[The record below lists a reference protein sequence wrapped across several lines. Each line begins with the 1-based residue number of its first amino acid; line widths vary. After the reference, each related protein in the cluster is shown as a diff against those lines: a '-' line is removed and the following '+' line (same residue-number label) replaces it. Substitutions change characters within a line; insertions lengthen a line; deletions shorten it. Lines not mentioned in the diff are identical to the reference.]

1 MYTFHG
7 FSVGNWKQEIP
18 STGVECWYKLG
29 GRSQRSTIQGRI
41 HLKLWLSTREDLGT
55 SEEDNWTEIKQ
66 QEKLHCVFIDFE
78 VSRFKVSSS
87 TTFIKD
93 IWYLT
98 CSLRILWALLYDML
112 LYTQFSLDMVQK
124 ERWEVVSFITKSRL
138 NIKRETDRETDDST
152 RQIQGRETYSAI
164 HDVRLFLCSKEK
176 SI

>member
-1 MYTFHG
+1 VGEGVCFVFHRVFVYTFHE

-93 IWYLT
+93 LILKT
-98 CSLRILWALLYDML
+98 CSLRILWTLLYDML

-124 ERWEVVSFITKSRL
+124 ER
-138 NIKRETDRETDDST
+138 
-152 RQIQGRETYSAI
+152 
-164 HDVRLFLCSKEK
+164 
-176 SI
+176 